1 MADAPT
7 SVGWEG
13 LLGPGETILWQG
25 RPAAGIDWRD
35 LWDGRTPFG
44 LVFAGFALF
53 WIAMAYTMT
62 GSQGGVLSLFPLFG
76 LPFLFVG
83 LYLVFGRLLWDA
95 HARARTHYTLTN
107 RAAFVATELFGRR
120 NLERYPLGPD
130 MRLTLEDGIPGTV
143 WFAVEEHLHTFRNPS
158 PRDSGGIGIP
168 DTAGGIATTGI
179 GGRRGRTRSYVERRR
194 IGFVRITEARQ
205 VYGIFREALSALAGP
220 EPKETPE

>member
-130 MRLTLEDGIPGTV
+130 MRLTLEDGIPGT
-143 WFAVEEHLHTFRNPS
+143 
-158 PRDSGGIGIP
+158 
-168 DTAGGIATTGI
+168 AGGIATTGI